1 MKRITLFLLTAL
13 TPLVVNADNHAEK
26 NQAPLPMAIFSTY
39 EIPGGGSPSAIQAA
53 LTEYLKAEE
62 AAGYDDCTMYQH
74 QFGAQRGFYTSCVFK
89 DLDHFAEI
97 VDGGPQPVV
106 AEDDTQL
113 FGAHS
118 DHIVSM
124 TSRGMTERP
133 KHILFA
139 TTTFSP
145 TMTYSEMVKSADLY
159 YGVYEE
165 AFARCNRYEHA
176 WGPEMAFYI
185 TCGFDNYAAFSKSV
199 KKLMPLFIRKA
210 DHFIFNR
217 RAVAGAHTLN
227 FPRIH
232 R

>member
-1 MKRITLFLLTAL
+1 MTKLAGLIASLLIPTFGYTAH
-13 TPLVVNADNHAEK
+13 ADDHTEK

-74 QFGAQRGFYTSCVFK
+74 QFGAQRGFYASCVFK

-97 VDGGPQPVV
+97 VV
-106 AEDDTQL
+106 
-113 FGAHS
+113 GAHS

-199 KKLMPLFIRKA
+199 KKLMPLFEAKLYDAALGIRTHSDDLLIKVM
-210 DHFIFNR
+210 D
-217 RAVAGAHTLN
+217 
-227 FPRIH
+227 
-232 R
+232 